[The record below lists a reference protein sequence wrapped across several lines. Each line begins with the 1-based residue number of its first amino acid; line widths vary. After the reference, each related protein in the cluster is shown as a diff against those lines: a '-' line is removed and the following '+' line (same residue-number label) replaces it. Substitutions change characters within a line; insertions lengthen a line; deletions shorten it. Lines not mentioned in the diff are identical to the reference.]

1 MTSRER
7 VLASINHHQP
17 DCLPLDIGATPSS
30 GISAVAYNN
39 LRKALGVYNGR
50 AKIYDVVQQVV
61 QVDEDILDRFSADA
75 LDIGRTFNDQPEDWN
90 PVTLTDGSRALQP
103 SWFISRPQ
111 GEGWEAVDK
120 LGRVIARMPAGA
132 TFYDQTFFPT

>member
-1 MTSRER
+1 M
-7 VLASINHHQP
+7 
-17 DCLPLDIGATPSS
+17 
-30 GISAVAYNN
+30 
-39 LRKALGVYNGR
+39 
-50 AKIYDVVQQVV
+50 VQQVV

-75 LDIGRTFNDQPEDWN
+75 LDIGRTFNDRPEDWN